1 MGLLHLNGT
10 LYMKDQAYSLT
21 KNKCPIMVHY
31 YYQCCWVELHA
42 LYSSLLENTMEL
54 SKMRLW
60 ANIYQA
66 FSMCHVLTKP
76 QDYSKRW
83 VLWYPH
89 LVPTRKLRH
98 EGLENLLTITGLAW
112 GRVRIPSHAVHIHK
126 NHRQLLLQ
134 SWRCTYLHFSCVDV
148 FQNRK
153 WKKST

>member
-54 SKMRLW
+54 SKMRVW

-98 EGLENLLTITGLAW
+98 EGLTCLKLHSRRIEKSLHDEEQGSLACCSPQ
-112 GRVRIPSHAVHIHK
+112 GHK
-126 NHRQLLLQ
+126 ESVTNEQLN
-134 SWRCTYLHFSCVDV
+134 SNNT
-148 FQNRK
+148 
-153 WKKST
+153 